1 MAYIS
6 IIVPCYNVSSFIERL
21 IESVLSQT
29 YKDWELILV
38 DDGSK
43 DNTVEICNQFCN
55 NDNRIRLLRQKN
67 SGASSARN
75 LGLKKATGEYVCFID
90 ADDWVEPTYLANM
103 ISASISETDL
113 VVGGMRERNDRYV
126 KDWATHMKSF
136 SRVSFKDALTCKE
149 FGQLLLGP
157 VAKLFKREII
167 SSFQL
172 AFPENVRVGED
183 RIFVYNYLKHCKQ
196 VIFNGNVDY
205 NYERR
210 LDSLSKDRMPF
221 KIAFNDYCAAEKLLA
236 DTKAEY
242 QIPDDCIGFLAEIKV
257 FHLER
262 LLCSLMEPIGIIERA
277 KHLKS
282 IDTEFLWKHN
292 STGSIKMKV
301 IYTLLH
307 MRLYFMTSLII
318 SLNCRR

>member
-1 MAYIS
+1 M
-6 IIVPCYNVSSFIERL
+6 
-21 IESVLSQT
+21 
-29 YKDWELILV
+29 
-38 DDGSK
+38 
-43 DNTVEICNQFCN
+43 
-55 NDNRIRLLRQKN
+55 LRQKN

-262 LLCSLMEPIGIIERA
+262 LLCSLMEPIGIIERV

-307 MRLYFMTSLII
+307 MRLYFITSLII